1 MAIDS
6 ARGNWERLVGK
17 SDRAQFNWVDTL
29 GESPAGCFDL
39 VINNP
44 PFHQGQVIGDFLAWN
59 MFTASLRGLKVRGQL
74 VIVGNRHLNY
84 HGKLK
89 KLFGNCETI
98 ASNAKFVV
106 LRATKLR

>member
-1 MAIDS
+1 
-6 ARGNWERLVGK
+6 
-17 SDRAQFNWVDTL
+17 
-29 GESPAGCFDL
+29 
-39 VINNP
+39 
-44 PFHQGQVIGDFLAWN
+44 